1 MLYLILL
8 SILHGENVVHIRRTP
23 RINVQQSTVDV
34 AAEVETHSS
43 VCLTAKSAVQKL
55 VNEGKLFEV
64 VVEDYWQWN
73 VVLARR

>member
-64 VVEDYWQWN
+64 VVEDY
-73 VVLARR
+73 